1 MNHHSNYEDF
11 MNTLLSADV
20 IDIRD
25 LFRRFE
31 YLENE
36 LADDGKAMTRALV
49 EGETLSGRNNEYEE
63 LRRLFEDLAGRGG
76 GFGAEEE
83 WRGFWFPWKLIRRDY
98 FTEYNKQLTIECECT
113 PATFPDF
120 LAVSVDWEKT
130 AQNCLPAYGAVE
142 IFGKTYVYRK
152 E

>member
-11 MNTLLSADV
+11 MNTLLSANV

-36 LADDGKAMTRALV
+36 LADDGKAATRALV
-49 EGETLSGRNNEYEE
+49 EGETLSGRNAEYEQ
-63 LRRLFEDLAGRGG
+63 LRLVFEDLAGRGG
-76 GFGAEEE
+76 GFGSEEE
-83 WRGFWFPWKLIRRDY
+83 WRGFWFPWKLISRDY
-98 FTEYNKQLTIECECT
+98 FTEYNKQLTIECGYV
-113 PATFPDF
+113 PDSFPDF
-120 LAVSVDWEKT
+120 LAIQVDWEKT
-130 AQNCLPAYGAVE
+130 AQNCLSAYRAVD